1 MVTVTVDAG
10 TSITITPCD
19 AAGVATTPP
28 DVFPATA
35 IQNFTWVIAKPQNF
49 DYTHWDRWG
58 NPAPPATGMPDYIP
72 FQQFYIVRIWLK
84 SPRKFY
90 DLKLT
95 EVFGHPSWTN
105 DATGAAAAIGDLDAV
120 FP

>member
-10 TSITITPCD
+10 TSITITPCN
-19 AAGVATTPP
+19 ASGTAIAPP

-35 IQNFTWVIAKPQNF
+35 VQNITSVVAKPQNF
-49 DYTHWDRWG
+49 DYTKWDRWG

-72 FQQFYIVRIWLK
+72 AMEFYVVRIHLTGHIK
-84 SPRKFY
+84 YY

-95 EVFGHPSWTN
+95 EVFGQVTWTN
-105 DATGAAAAIGDLDAV
+105 DVTGATAAIGALDAV